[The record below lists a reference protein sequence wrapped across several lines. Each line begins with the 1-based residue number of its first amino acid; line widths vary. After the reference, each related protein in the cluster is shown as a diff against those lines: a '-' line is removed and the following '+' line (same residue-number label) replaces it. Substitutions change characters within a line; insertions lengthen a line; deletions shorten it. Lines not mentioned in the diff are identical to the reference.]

1 MADDVLLEKV
11 FNFVCG
17 SGGFVELS
25 FLLKDSSPLKNITT
39 ELEKKNWLKTKA
51 RGRFVLVKDDNDEIA
66 GVRIDLRKKICQQY
80 LSSGSC
86 PRTQGKCKFW
96 HICKSFIEGNCDW
109 KCSRSHDFF
118 DPDNKGKTSELGIE
132 KHSNGTVRN
141 IIAWS
146 LPQVCKLYLSNECK
160 SDKCLYLHVC
170 SEVVR
175 GSPCDCGLS
184 HNITDSHNKKIL
196 KQYDLVPHQ
205 SMRIAFVRSSVLVL
219 EEQRIFGEY
228 ERSIS
233 AAAVKTASSPLVK
246 NLSDPITPA
255 TAQPLAKKPLPK
267 QGTDDAQIECSKA
280 SQATASNL
288 TRGSNQNE
296 KESNLQSEPKTT
308 KKQQKNKIAKCQQA
322 ETKDQDPVVNNLASV
337 STTTI
342 PGKKNLEFLNIQAEE
357 DERCSDSSSE
367 ENKTMSYSFKSLK
380 CNSKDDTHALPA
392 EKSHLG
398 CHVTSTSSPSCLSA
412 AKSDCNELNS
422 GGTRGSQ
429 ETEVLANSCRATDD
443 QPAFGARSNGGKT
456 PSIVAPSGLPASD
469 VSKDFVKNG

>member
-1 MADDVLLEKV
+1 MICRFLGNLALVCGKMADDVLMERV
-11 FNFVCG
+11 FNFICG

-80 LSSGSC
+80 LSRGSCPRVHVSTC

-96 HICKSFIEGNCDW
+96 HICKSFIEGNCDL

-118 DPDNKGKTSELGIE
+118 DPYNKGKTSELGIE
-132 KHSNGTVRN
+132 KHSNGTLRN

-160 SDKCLYLHVC
+160 SDKCPYLHVC
-170 SEVVR
+170 CKVVQ
-175 GSPCDCGLS
+175 GLPCNCTLS
-184 HNITDSHNKKIL
+184 HNITDHAHNKKIL

-205 SMRIAFVRSSVLVL
+205 SMRIAFVRSSILVQ

-233 AAAVKTASSPLVK
+233 AATVKIASSPLVK

-255 TAQPLAKKPLPK
+255 TAQSLAKKSLPK
-267 QGTDDAQIECSKA
+267 QGIDDAQIECSKA
-280 SQATASNL
+280 SQATASNI
-288 TRGSNQNE
+288 TRGSKQNE
-296 KESNLQSEPKTT
+296 KESNLQSETKTT
-308 KKQQKNKIAKCQQA
+308 KKQQKSKIAKCHQA
-322 ETKDQDPVVNNLASV
+322 ETKDQDPIINNLASV

-342 PGKKNLEFLNIQAEE
+342 P
-357 DERCSDSSSE
+357 
-367 ENKTMSYSFKSLK
+367 
-380 CNSKDDTHALPA
+380 CN
-392 EKSHLG
+392 
-398 CHVTSTSSPSCLSA
+398 
-412 AKSDCNELNS
+412 
-422 GGTRGSQ
+422 
-429 ETEVLANSCRATDD
+429 
-443 QPAFGARSNGGKT
+443 
-456 PSIVAPSGLPASD
+456 
-469 VSKDFVKNG
+469 